1 MLKVICDN
9 RLRLVSGLTAEVS
22 ADLIAELTYKNPQH
36 YKLVALG
43 YKHNVEPKTIA
54 MWSRESGVLTLP
66 RGAMQILRNVLS
78 AHGVEYEVEDRRT
91 AGDASVTGSYLDPW
105 GLKPGCEFPP
115 HKLVMWD
122 HQRKIVDAIKTYQQC
137 LLRSPTGSG
146 KTSAVIAAIVELGVP
161 ALVIMWDSG
170 LLKQWQ
176 ERIVSELGIPVH
188 EQGLI
193 RGPVCRLKGITLAM
207 QQTLHTWTDTKWD
220 QILPVFGLVACDEC
234 FAAGTAV
241 LMADGSLLNIEDVR
255 EGDEVAIG
263 GKVLG
268 TMSRWYE
275 GSFIG
280 IGDALATSEH
290 PVATERGWVN
300 AEDLEAA
307 DIVYFD
313 PEHSTRMHR
322 MPKEVE
328 TGQSARSVS
337 EVSTCKSSQGL
348 EQGIEWRSSGGE
360 QVQGEESVRREQGS
374 DQGCDEQT
382 GDEGTT
388 SDCGVD
394 SATDTVLRSGG
405 QGAESPR
412 SEEGLLPVVAR
423 VAGATL
429 PGACRL
435 QASRCGVQGSS
446 VGAGFVYN
454 LETECGVYVAG
465 GVLVHNCQ
473 RYAAST
479 FTKQVDRLPAKY
491 RVGVSA
497 DERRKDGK
505 EFVIYSMFGQV
516 KLEVS
521 KKELVDKQ
529 LIHEVEVF
537 VVPTAFNAPW
547 YAESIEVRKD
557 AVTDGKR
564 IKTSPQNF
572 TSLITEM
579 QQNKARNQLAL
590 SMIKECVDAG
600 LPTLTFTHRVD
611 HAKMLDAMVSGQ
623 GIAGGLALG
632 GDDWSDQFDATVA
645 GLRDGSLMVGCGT
658 FGKLGV
664 GHDIP
669 TVAAGIVVTPVHNNR
684 AFFGQVK
691 GRICRTSQGKQNARV
706 IVLWDWKVFGL
717 VPIFN
722 MRKWNSVMRVWCEWD
737 KRWKDVDTFLLEVKR
752 NGRYSTTKDSPEES
766 TIGGLFGTVR

>member
-220 QILPVFGLVACDEC
+220 QILPVFGLVACDE
-234 FAAGTAV
+234 V
-241 LMADGSLLNIEDVR
+241 
-255 EGDEVAIG
+255 
-263 GKVLG
+263 
-268 TMSRWYE
+268 
-275 GSFIG
+275 
-280 IGDALATSEH
+280 
-290 PVATERGWVN
+290 
-300 AEDLEAA
+300 
-307 DIVYFD
+307 
-313 PEHSTRMHR
+313 
-322 MPKEVE
+322 
-328 TGQSARSVS
+328 
-337 EVSTCKSSQGL
+337 
-348 EQGIEWRSSGGE
+348 
-360 QVQGEESVRREQGS
+360 
-374 DQGCDEQT
+374 
-382 GDEGTT
+382 
-388 SDCGVD
+388 
-394 SATDTVLRSGG
+394 
-405 QGAESPR
+405 
-412 SEEGLLPVVAR
+412 
-423 VAGATL
+423 
-429 PGACRL
+429 
-435 QASRCGVQGSS
+435 
-446 VGAGFVYN
+446 
-454 LETECGVYVAG
+454 
-465 GVLVHNCQ
+465 Q

-479 FTKQVDRLPAKY
+479 FTKQVDRFPAKY
-491 RVGVSA
+491 RIGVSA

-557 AVTDGKR
+557 AVADGKR

-572 TSLITEM
+572 TNLITEM

-722 MRKWNSVMRVWCEWD
+722 MRKWNPVMRVWCEWD